1 MILFNIKTMRILQLW
16 CQNIRS
22 GIQYNPPGFIEL
34 IMLVFAIVLLLCW
47 SVTEQWQYL
56 VLCLSYVMGYSISIL
71 VREALTPSPQIQAS
85 QFTAILLLILSTYS
99 FADLIR

>member
-1 MILFNIKTMRILQLW
+1 MRILQLW
-16 CQNIRS
+16 FENIRS

-34 IMLVFAIVLLLCW
+34 IMLVFAIILLLCW
-47 SVTEQWQYL
+47 SVTDKWQYL
-56 VLCLSYVMGYSISIL
+56 VLCLSYVMGSSISIL

-85 QFTAILLLILSTYS
+85 QFTAVLLLILSTFS

>member
-1 MILFNIKTMRILQLW
+1 MILFNAENMRILQLW

-34 IMLVFAIVLLLCW
+34 IMLVFAIILLLCW
-47 SVTEQWQYL
+47 SVTDKWQYL
-56 VLCLSYVMGYSISIL
+56 VLCLSYVMGSSISIL
-71 VREALTPSPQIQAS
+71 VREALAPSPQIQAS
-85 QFTAILLLILSTYS
+85 QFTALLLLILSAYS